1 MGDRIITP
9 HQVDFRLGPNQGTGR
24 GLDIHLAPSANPV
37 VNSPAP
43 GFGGI
48 NSLTLK
54 RDVRM
59 RLYPGQADMFP
70 GISAPTPSPAAVA
83 NRPTVEAAD
92 NPPVDITCEAA
103 FHFDV
108 TRYVATFNKHVDVL
122 RINPDGPSDQLN
134 CEVLSIFFE
143 PADVGTTATE
153 FGGAR
158 QQPRQARAPPASR
171 LGDARRHSLA
181 LRGYRPVAPGW
192 NMTSRKTPATCGP
205 GWLKA
210 TRADDPRPDDRSHL
224 AAGAEI
230 PSRRRR
236 AMLS

>member
-1 MGDRIITP
+1 M
-9 HQVDFRLGPNQGTGR
+9 
-24 GLDIHLAPSANPV
+24 
-37 VNSPAP
+37 
-43 GFGGI
+43 
-48 NSLTLK
+48 
-54 RDVRM
+54 
-59 RLYPGQADMFP
+59 
-70 GISAPTPSPAAVA
+70 A

-143 PADVGTTATE
+143 PADVGTTAQPSSAAR
-153 FGGAR
+153 GGGPGKLEPAR
-158 QQPRQARAPPASR
+158 IEAEGTPVVIRSPSRGVQARGTR
-171 LGDARRHSLA
+171 LEYDIKKNAGD
-181 LRGYRPVAPGW
+181 LR
-192 NMTSRKTPATCGP
+192 GP

-210 TRADDPRPDDRSHL
+210 TRADDPAPDDRSHL

-236 AMLS
+236 AMRQLIGKAHVASVGAGELNAETIQLYLIEDPTPPANPTDRRRLVPDKMQAFQRMRSILPRSRAMLSTCKCG